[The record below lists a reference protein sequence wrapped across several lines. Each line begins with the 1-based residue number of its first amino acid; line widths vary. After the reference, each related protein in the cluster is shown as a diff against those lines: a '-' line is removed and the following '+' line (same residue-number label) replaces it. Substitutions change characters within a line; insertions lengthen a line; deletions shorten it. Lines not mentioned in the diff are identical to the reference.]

1 LKKDALLNQIV
12 TLAGDDRHLFVAPA
26 ITARPKKPTPISL
39 SDLTQEVDKAREA
52 INAAEEH
59 FQKWR
64 HDDEHK
70 DEKQSLKLYLAEYEP
85 KVKEAR
91 ERLNQ
96 LEAEPPAFI
105 KFSTKVGLLERNVS
119 GLAAEVQLNLASEAA
134 EHTLRLNRHP
144 HLFATLPSSRQYT
157 SEGCAPASRPF
168 WPKSVY

>member
-39 SDLTQEVDKAREA
+39 SDLTQEVDKAHEA

-96 LEAEPPAFI
+96 LESICSSASYPAGRNYLVYPI
-105 KFSTKVGLLERNVS
+105 HLVTRLTCLYTERPLQDGWS
-119 GLAAEVQLNLASEAA
+119 D
-134 EHTLRLNRHP
+134 P
-144 HLFATLPSSRQYT
+144 
-157 SEGCAPASRPF
+157 
-168 WPKSVY
+168 

>member
-1 LKKDALLNQIV
+1 MIV
-12 TLAGDDRHLFVAPA
+12 ISSLPA

-39 SDLTQEVDKAREA
+39 SDLTQEVDKAHEA
-52 INAAEEH
+52 INAVEEH

-64 HDDEHK
+64 HADEHK

-105 KFSTKVGLLERNVS
+105 KFLTKVGLLERNVS

-134 EHTLRLNRHP
+134 ENIAAVSCCFVYQAQIRTEHLRRESRST
-144 HLFATLPSSRQYT
+144 LFAF
-157 SEGCAPASRPF
+157 RPI
-168 WPKSVY
+168 S